1 MHVTRK
7 HTCTGHNAAIYAL
20 CAGLHPH
27 QWLSAGGDGWIV
39 AWDQRDPE
47 TGRLLASVE
56 TQVFSL
62 LSLSDRNTIVAGN
75 MNGGTHWINISHPD
89 QTRNIQHHQKG
100 VYDLQ
105 QVGNHVFSAGGDGIL
120 SRWDAQTGRVLE
132 SLHLSNKALRC
143 MAHSTE
149 RNEFAIGASDGNI
162 YLLDAGTLAIK
173 AVLKNAHEPSV
184 FCLLYTPGPNQ
195 LFSGGRDAMLRL
207 WNLETNTPTHAWPA
221 HRFTL
226 NHLAFSPNGR
236 FLATASRD
244 RTIKIWDAQ
253 TVELLK
259 VIDTIRYGGHVNSV
273 NKLLWMEEGLISCS
287 DDRTMAI
294 WEFEGSRQSIV

>member
-1 MHVTRK
+1 MQITKK

-20 CAGLHPH
+20 CAGLQPH
-27 QWLSAGGDGWIV
+27 QWLSAGGDGWVV
-39 AWDQRDPE
+39 AWDQQDPE

-56 TQVFSL
+56 AQVFSL
-62 LSLSDRNTIVAGN
+62 LALPEHNTVVAGN
-75 MNGGTHWINISHPD
+75 MNGGVHWINLSHPEL
-89 QTRNIQHHQKG
+89 TRNIQHHQKG

-105 QVGNHVFSAGGDGIL
+105 QVGNHVFSVGGDGIL
-120 SRWDAQTGRVLE
+120 SRWDVLTGRALE
-132 SLHLSNKALRC
+132 SLHLSNKSLRC
-143 MAHSTE
+143 LTYSPE
-149 RNEFAIGASDGNI
+149 LNELAIGASDGNI
-162 YLLDAGTLAIK
+162 YLLDANTFAIK
-173 AVLKNAHEPSV
+173 TVLKNAHDPSV
-184 FCLLYTPGPNQ
+184 FCLLYKPGGKQ

-207 WNLETNTPTHAWPA
+207 WNLESNTPINAWPA

-226 NHLAFSPNGR
+226 NHLVFSPDGHY
-236 FLATASRD
+236 LATASRD

-294 WEFEGSRQSIV
+294 WEFKV

>member
-1 MHVTRK
+1 MILQITKK

-20 CAGLHPH
+20 CAGLQPH
-27 QWLSAGGDGWIV
+27 QWLSAGGDGWVV
-39 AWDQRDPE
+39 AWDHSDPE
-47 TGRLLASVE
+47 TGRLIASVE

-62 LSLSDRNTIVAGN
+62 LTLSDQNTVVAGN
-75 MNGGTHWINISHPD
+75 MNGGVHWINISHPD

-105 QVGNHVFSAGGDGIL
+105 QVGNFVFSAGGDGIL
-120 SRWDAQTGRVLE
+120 TRWDAHTGHALE
-132 SLHLSNKALRC
+132 SLHLSNKSLRC
-143 MAHSTE
+143 LTYSPE
-149 RNEFAIGASDGNI
+149 RNELAIGASDSNI
-162 YLLDAGTLAIK
+162 YLLDAGTFAIK
-173 AVLKNAHEPSV
+173 TVLKNAHSPSV
-184 FCLLYTPGPNQ
+184 FCFAYHPDGRTLL
-195 LFSGGRDAMLRL
+195 SGGRDAMLRL
-207 WNLETNTPTHAWPA
+207 WDLATNAPINAWPA

-226 NHLAFSPNGR
+226 NHLVFSPNGR
-236 FLATASRD
+236 FFATASRD

-273 NKLLWMEEGLISCS
+273 NKLLWMEEGLVSCS

-294 WEFEGSRQSIV
+294 WEFEV